1 VAVPDKMKIFVH
13 AVTWTLAVAASS
25 CAQRLPGPYLVPP
38 VENDPYLQRTEVEGR
53 VRIRPEVCRNVPEN
67 APEERRLD
75 EGSLISFLERQ
86 GFKTSTE
93 RARADLVY
101 VDVRSAE
108 EEPVRLRVAILDD
121 AEAAG
126 QNLHRALLEHGPGAW
141 GVHRSNLAV
150 LSAQGTGRQAVTFA
164 GRTKL
169 ACWGVLT
176 IADRNEA
183 FVIPGGYMEF

>member
-1 VAVPDKMKIFVH
+1 MKMPFRAARAAMCTI
-13 AVTWTLAVAASS
+13 AVAAMASS
-25 CAQRLPGPYLVPP
+25 ACAQRLPGAYLVQP
-38 VENDPYLQRTEVEGR
+38 VDNDPYLQRIEPSGN
-53 VRIRPEVCRNVPEN
+53 VRIRPEVCRSMPENVPE
-67 APEERRLD
+67 EHKLD
-75 EGSLISFLERQ
+75 ESSLIAFLEHQ
-86 GFKTSTE
+86 GFKTTTE

-108 EEPVRLRVAILDD
+108 DEPVRLRVAVLED

-126 QNLHRALLEHGPGAW
+126 QDLHKALVEHGPGAW

-150 LSAQGTGRQAVTFA
+150 LATTGNSHQAVTFA

-176 IADRNEA
+176 IADKGEA

>member
-1 VAVPDKMKIFVH
+1 MKLPARAATLTFAVVA
-13 AVTWTLAVAASS
+13 LS
-25 CAQRLPGPYLVPP
+25 CAQRLPGAYLVPP
-38 VENDPYLQRTEVEGR
+38 ADGDPYLQRTEAEGS

-67 APEERRLD
+67 VPDERRLD
-75 EGSLISFLERQ
+75 ESSLVAFLERQ
-86 GFKTSTE
+86 GFKTATE

-108 EEPVRLRVAILDD
+108 DEPVRLRVAILDD

-126 QNLHRALLEHGPGAW
+126 QNLHRALLEHGAGAW

-150 LSAQGTGRQAVTFA
+150 LSAVGTARQAVTFA

-176 IADRNEA
+176 IADRKEA

>member
-1 VAVPDKMKIFVH
+1 MMTPARLATLTFAVVA
-13 AVTWTLAVAASS
+13 LG

-38 VENDPYLQRTEVEGR
+38 VDNDPYLQRMEPEGN
-53 VRIRPEVCRNVPEN
+53 VRLRPEVCRSVPEN
-67 APEERRLD
+67 APDERKLD
-75 EGSLISFLERQ
+75 ESSLVAFLERQ

-108 EEPVRLRVAILDD
+108 DEPVRLRVAILDD

-141 GVHRSNLAV
+141 GFHRSNLAALATV
-150 LSAQGTGRQAVTFA
+150 GAARQAVIFA

-169 ACWGVLT
+169 ACWGVFT
-176 IADRNEA
+176 IADKSES